1 MAFLMAIFLLVQFE
15 MPVASA
21 QSRTDRSRTSQRRT
35 INRDR
40 SGSNRT
46 QNDFESSDGSD
57 KTHLN
62 SEIYFGADKVFGWK
76 NTLLILA
83 GPSEIGQM
91 GFAAKIKT
99 GWNQGDAG
107 GVGLS
112 YMANEFTKVAFILGA
127 SDSTTSKTA
136 FYYSAM
142 IWLDKDFLSARMM
155 LEPGHHNHE
164 GSSYVMGKA
173 SLAFQLTQGFR
184 IGGAYEIFHGP
195 VNRYGPMV
203 QGKIPFELPIVISL
217 AYMTNHD
224 KNYSWKVDVIM
235 PLSIWGGGE

>member
-1 MAFLMAIFLLVQFE
+1 MKKLLMAFLMAILLVQFE

-21 QSRTDRSRTSQRRT
+21 QSRTDRSRTSQRRK

-40 SGSNRT
+40 PGSNRT
-46 QNDFESSDGSD
+46 QNDFESDGSD

-62 SEIYFGADKVFGWK
+62 SEIYYVDADKNFGWK

-83 GPSEIGQM
+83 GPSEVGQI

-112 YMANEFTKVAFILGA
+112 YMANEFTKVALVLGA
-127 SDSTTSKTA
+127 SDSTTSKTS

-142 IWLDKDFLSARMM
+142 IWLDKDFLSGRLMI
-155 LEPGHHNHE
+155 EPGHK
-164 GSSYVMGKA
+164 SYVMGKA
-173 SLAFQLTQGFR
+173 SLAFQLTEGFR

-203 QGKIPFELPIVISL
+203 QGKIPFELPIFVSL
-217 AYMTNHD
+217 AFLNNHD

-235 PLSIWGGGE
+235 PLSIWNND